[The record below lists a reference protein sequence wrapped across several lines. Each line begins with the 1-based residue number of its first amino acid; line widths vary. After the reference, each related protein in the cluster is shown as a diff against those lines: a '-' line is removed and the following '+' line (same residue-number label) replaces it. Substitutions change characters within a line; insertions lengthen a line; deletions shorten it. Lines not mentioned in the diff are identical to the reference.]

1 MIIFIIVPKP
11 AGYKFNNTHT
21 EKINIY
27 VDDANNVITDSY
39 KKCGEVEEK
48 KSKKKKVMWIW
59 FWQKTGIRALYLERR
74 DIFKTQ
80 LHKYFGSFQKP
91 SFFFFIL
98 SVADVPL
105 MS

>member
-1 MIIFIIVPKP
+1 MQTMSSQIAIKSV
-11 AGYKFNNTHT
+11 
-21 EKINIY
+21 EKL
-27 VDDANNVITDSY
+27 
-39 KKCGEVEEK
+39 KKK
-48 KSKKKKVMWIW
+48 KVKKKVMWIW